1 MFLHLGTKYTVM
13 SYKKL
18 LPAFIALFFSSFS
31 FSQILFTIAD
41 GGNKKASVSE
51 RIGITDVTI
60 HYDRPAVKGRE
71 GKIWGELVPNGFT
84 DQGFGTSKAAPWRA
98 GANENTTISFSSEVM
113 VEGKALPAGTYGLF
127 MAMGNGD
134 ATVIFSN
141 NSTSWGSFFYDPKED
156 ALQVKVKTVV
166 LSESVERLKFEFMDE
181 KENSATVALMWEKLK
196 IPFKIEV
203 DYVKTQLQ
211 SYRNELKNEKGFRW
225 EAWLEAVNFCIQRN
239 TNLEEAL
246 QWSDYSISAP
256 FIGQK
261 NFRTLS
267 TKANLLNKMGR
278 GAEADALLKEAMP
291 LATMQELHNYARQL
305 LREKKPAQALE
316 AFKLNAQKNPN
327 VFTTNMGL
335 MRGYSTNGD
344 FKNALKYAKAAQ
356 PQASDKANK
365 DAVDGFIKMLEEG
378 KDIN

>member
-1 MFLHLGTKYTVM
+1 M
-13 SYKKL
+13 SHKKL
-18 LPAFIALFFSSFS
+18 FVSIIALLISTFS

-41 GGNKKASVSE
+41 GGNKKTTVSE
-51 RIGITDVTI
+51 RIGITDVTL

-71 GKIWGELVPNGFT
+71 GKIWGQLVPYGFT

-98 GANENTTISFSSEVM
+98 GANENTTISFSSDVM
-113 VEGKALPAGTYGLF
+113 IEGKTLPAGTYGLF
-127 MAMGNGD
+127 IAMEEGGS
-134 ATVIFSN
+134 ATFIFSN
-141 NSTSWGSFFYDPKED
+141 NSTSWGSFFYEPKED
-156 ALQVKVKTVV
+156 ALRVTVKTVA
-166 LSESVERLKFEFMDE
+166 LTESVERMKFEFMDE
-181 KENSATVALMWEKLK
+181 KENSATVALIWEKLK
-196 IPFKIEV
+196 IPFTIEV
-203 DYVKTQLQ
+203 DYIKTQLQ
-211 SYRNELKNEKGFRW
+211 SFRNELRNAKGFRW
-225 EAWLEAVNFCIQRN
+225 EAWLEAVNFCVQRN
-239 TNLEEAL
+239 TNLDEAL
-246 QWSDYSISAP
+246 QWSDYAIAGP

-261 NFRTLS
+261 NFRTLNA
-267 TKANLLNKMGR
+267 KASVLNKMGR

-335 MRGYSTNGD
+335 MRGYSGNGD

-356 PQASDKANK
+356 PQATDKVNK
-365 DAVDGFIKMLEEG
+365 DAIEGFIKMLEEG